1 MLGSAIRFSFRSAG
15 LGRVRGLLQRQYLP
29 GVRTVLRRCISGWW
43 SLCWRSLLRA
53 WLSGCGDS
61 RSWRQ
66 ALLYSRRGL
75 QRRPYLLRM
84 EARPLGSTS
93 RPKSL
98 DPRPLRRARRILIG
112 ATRERRLSSRH
123 GRSGDRPSL
132 NSLNDRRNEA
142 PSRQPEPKSCCQT
155 AQPVPHASSEIDR

>member
-1 MLGSAIRFSFRSAG
+1 MLGSGIRFSFRSAG

-29 GVRTVLRRCISGWW
+29 GVRTVLRRCVSGWW

-53 WLSGCGDS
+53 WLSGGGDS

-75 QRRPYLLRM
+75 LRRPYLLRM

-98 DPRPLRRARRILIG
+98 DPRPLRRAKRILI
-112 ATRERRLSSRH
+112 EQRRSGGLSSR
-123 GRSGDRPSL
+123 GRSGNRPSL
-132 NSLNDRRNEA
+132 NILYDRGSQA
-142 PSRQPEPKSCCQT
+142 PACQTKTHSCCQ
-155 AQPVPHASSEIDR
+155 AA

>member
-1 MLGSAIRFSFRSAG
+1 MLGSGIRFSFRSAG

-53 WLSGCGDS
+53 GLSGCRDS
-61 RSWRQ
+61 RSWRP
-66 ALLYSRRGL
+66 ALLHSRGGL
-75 QRRPYLLRM
+75 LRRPYLLRM
-84 EARPLGSTS
+84 EARSLGSTS

-98 DPRPLRRARRILIG
+98 DPWPLCCARRILI
-112 ATRERRLSSRH
+112 AARKERRLSSRR
-123 GRSGDRPSL
+123 GRSGDRSSL

-155 AQPVPHASSEIDR
+155 A